1 MRSSRGRLASAMPS
15 LRFTCLLLASLLAAG
30 DAPPK
35 EETPAPPAAAASAP
49 QRVVNTGWLKA
60 VEAFAQSRG
69 MAVADVGAGPI
80 RARLLGGAAYPEVE
94 KALDLGSQTLQGLE
108 VWSGKNGVFLAEK
121 PAEEDILWL
130 VVFPSADAFS
140 GWVDFLQEKKITAM
154 TDPGLTK
161 KTSGFPG
168 GRTLFVKAEAVKTI
182 PLHYAVYGA
191 SCLSLDAYYRS
202 RGPNPP
208 PPWIREGCLSEMQR
222 LLCGGTIRSTTIAY
236 QLGTEPVLTEN
247 WGKEVAKLMRSNDKR
262 AVSMSEI
269 MRTSLDALAPV
280 YYYQMWS
287 GFSFVRGLC
296 GAAKGPKNKFLALL
310 EATATGTSSDNA
322 VKQVLGRTDPALSGA
337 WREWAMGA
345 GSK

>member
-1 MRSSRGRLASAMPS
+1 MIRLPLACLLFLASQ
-15 LRFTCLLLASLLAAG
+15 LAAG
-30 DAPPK
+30 DAPK
-35 EETPAPPAAAASAP
+35 EEAPAPPAAATPAP
-49 QRVVNTGWLKA
+49 QRVVNTSWLKA
-60 VEAFAQSRG
+60 VETYAQARG
-69 MAVADVGAGPI
+69 MAVADAGTGPV
-80 RARLLGGAAYPEVE
+80 RARLLGGATYPEVE
-94 KALDLGSQTLQGLE
+94 KALELGSQTLQGLE

-121 PAEEDILWL
+121 PAEDEVLWL
-130 VVFPSADAFS
+130 VVFPSADAYS
-140 GWVDFLQEKKITAM
+140 GWIDFLQEKKIVSFP
-154 TDPGLTK
+154 DPGLTK

-168 GRTLFVKAEAVKTI
+168 ARTLFVKAEAVKTI

-191 SCLSLDAYYRS
+191 SCLSLDAFYFS
-202 RGPNPP
+202 RGKSGP

-222 LLCGGTIRSTTIAY
+222 LLCAGTIRSTTIAY
-236 QLGTEPVLTEN
+236 QLGTEPVLAEG

-287 GFSFVRGLC
+287 GFSYVRGLC
-296 GAAKGPKNKFLALL
+296 GAVKGPKNKFLALL
-310 EATATGTSSDNA
+310 EATATGSSSGNA
-322 VKQVLGRTDPALSGA
+322 VKQVLGRADPALSGA